1 MKSAIRR
8 NGFASQKA
16 LAENVGLVLAT
27 ISNLLTDRP
36 VERATFEELCQKLAL
51 NWKEIADLNFDNA
64 DKNLSRN
71 TLKRIEDWGE
81 AIESQFSTGVKKNSP
96 N

>member
-1 MKSAIRR
+1 M
-8 NGFASQKA
+8 
-16 LAENVGLVLAT
+16 AENVGLVLAT
-27 ISNLLTDRP
+27 ISNLLTDKP
-36 VERATFEELCQKLAL
+36 VDRATFEELCHKLAL